1 MLRQEFSCGHRK
13 YATFPAGSLSA
24 IAEMY
29 GILLKIFG
37 MLFCSFL
44 VTTAFSGIS
53 YNGPVSNVSLSV
65 LLLD

>member
-1 MLRQEFSCGHRK
+1 
-13 YATFPAGSLSA
+13 
-24 IAEMY
+24 MY